1 MDKSEQDQLKKE
13 AATKAAMM
21 VEPGSVLGVGTGSTV
36 AFFIDALGERK
47 EKRILVLNILLLLLT
62 AVKSN
67 LKA

>member
-21 VEPGSVLGVGTGSTV
+21 VESGSVLGVGTGSTV

-47 EKRILVLNILLLLLT
+47 EK
-62 AVKSN
+62 
-67 LKA
+67 